1 MKKLSRNKSRLQRK
15 KRVRTNV
22 FGTSQRPRLLIFRS
36 IRDIYVQVVDDN
48 RGLVLASASLREI
61 SAKPR
66 KNNLENAGKV
76 GKLIAEKCS
85 KVKITT
91 VVFDRGGYKYHGK
104 VKALAEEARKGG
116 LKF

>member
-1 MKKLSRNKSRLQRK
+1 MKKLSRNKLRLKRK
-15 KRVRTNV
+15 KRVRVNV
-22 FGTSQRPRLLIFRS
+22 FGTSQKPRLLVFRS
-36 IRDIYVQVVDDN
+36 IKNIYVQVVDDY
-48 RGLVLASASLREI
+48 RGLILASASLKEI
-61 SAKPR
+61 FAKPR

-85 KVKITT
+85 KAKITT

-104 VKALAEEARKGG
+104 VKAVAEGARKGG